1 MSNPCA
7 SYASIS
13 LLVALEKAK
22 LLCGTSRQDRLDD
35 DGLEEYLAS
44 DSRFNREVAVKF
56 LTWLTRY
63 VYSVNYNLAR
73 EHSMGNCEIDLG
85 MADPKIDF
93 ENIDLLLEP
102 TSEHPSNWFEEDE
115 SKYEIETIDL
125 SLNLLSAGRVSGY
138 NENDSEHE
146 IADPLLDPALKIR
159 AHRCKE
165 DDTDL
170 EFPTANQSLEFKALD
185 SKRNLYEDDT
195 ELDYQGIE

>member
-7 SYASIS
+7 SYPSIS

-35 DGLEEYLAS
+35 DGLEEYLVS
-44 DSRFNREVAVKF
+44 DPRFNREVAVKY
-56 LTWLTRY
+56 LNGD
-63 VYSVNYNLAR
+63 SINNNLAC

-85 MADPKIDF
+85 KADPEIDF
-93 ENIDLLLEP
+93 ETIDLLLEP
-102 TSEHPSNWFEEDE
+102 TSEHRSSNRFEEDE

-125 SLNLLSAGRVSGY
+125 SN
-138 NENDSEHE
+138 N
-146 IADPLLDPALKIR
+146 PALKRR

-170 EFPTANQSLEFKALD
+170 EFATANQALEFKSLD
-185 SKRNLYEDDT
+185 FKRNLYEDDT